1 MLAGI
6 FPQAKMEM
14 IQYKIVAKTVA
25 KYDTE
30 KKVYFQRVYP
40 HLPNHSGSEYLFLY
54 RGGLYGVVYAVL
66 CAGGEV

>member
-1 MLAGI
+1 MR
-6 FPQAKMEM
+6 QN
-14 IQYKIVAKTVA
+14 QIVAKTAA

-40 HLPNHSGSEYLFLY
+40 HLPNHNGSEYLFLY
-54 RGGLYGVVYAVL
+54 RGGLYGVVHAFL